1 MTAFLDRLA
10 ILVVILGLLAIL
22 AEFAARALDWAAT
35 DHERLALLIL
45 APVVVYGVG
54 LIYAAWVSTGPDGR

>member
-1 MTAFLDRLA
+1 MTTFLDRLA

-22 AEFAARALDWAAT
+22 AEFAARALDWAAA

-45 APVVVYGVG
+45 APVAVYGVG